1 MDKNVDDILS
11 KSQYGQ
17 KRRGYPFVN
26 LSIDKNDRLISLVYL
41 SMDKNVED
49 ILSKSQYGQKHRLI
63 SILNLSMD
71 KTVDGILSK
80 SQYGQNRRGYP
91 Q

>member
-1 MDKNVDDILS
+1 MDKNVDDIHS

-17 KRRGYPFVN
+17 KRR
-26 LSIDKNDRLISLVYL
+26 LISLVNL

-49 ILSKSQYGQKHRLI
+49 ILSKSQYGQK
-63 SILNLSMD
+63 
-71 KTVDGILSK
+71 
-80 SQYGQNRRGYP
+80 RRGYP